1 MAAGDTQHH
10 DIAFPD
16 IDADGDT
23 REVTYEVD
31 LLLAEATAWAPAG
44 YELAF
49 GQLTGTLNP
58 EQDITETSHDDDG
71 RATRTL
77 SRWNAGIR
85 RDDEEILLSR
95 TQEASSPGSAT
106 TGKWSSVAPNS
117 SRSAH

>member
-16 IDADGDT
+16 IDEDGDT

-49 GQLTGTLNP
+49 GQLTGRLIYFLQT
-58 EQDITETSHDDDG
+58 
-71 RATRTL
+71 
-77 SRWNAGIR
+77 
-85 RDDEEILLSR
+85 
-95 TQEASSPGSAT
+95 TQSAKT
-106 TGKWSSVAPNS
+106 FFQYRQQPSFI
-117 SRSAH
+117 

>member
-1 MAAGDTQHH
+1 MTIENRNLFAGTDGYVFAARLLEDGHEIWHADYRFDVAAGDTQHH

-31 LLLAEATAWAPAG
+31 LLARRSHRMGAG
-44 YELAF
+44 RLRARVRPTHRHA
-49 GQLTGTLNP
+49 QP

-77 SRWNAGIR
+77 SR
-85 RDDEEILLSR
+85 
-95 TQEASSPGSAT
+95 
-106 TGKWSSVAPNS
+106 
-117 SRSAH
+117 